1 MDDLIKQMFQQAPC
15 VVALIYLLFRSDKR
29 VDNMV
34 NLLSEMVRGT
44 KKTDLV
50 TDTPKS
56 E

>member
-15 VVALIYLLFRSDKR
+15 VVALLYLLFKSDKR
-29 VDNMV
+29 VDDMV
-34 NLLSEMVRGT
+34 KLLSSMVKPQEKR
-44 KKTDLV
+44 DLG